1 MRTHLHLTALS
12 TAVVLA
18 LTACGGGG
26 GGSSSLIS
34 SPAAITGTAATGGPI
49 TGGAGSTLNGVV
61 TIKDSSSTPK
71 TAVTPT
77 DAKGNYS
84 FTTAQLAGM
93 TGPYMLEINYQ
104 VGGVSYY
111 LHSAATATD
120 LSSGTATINI
130 TPLTDLVVANLAHDI
145 ATNVFKNGN
154 FSSTLTASA
163 LAAGATA
170 LATQLQPL
178 LALQGVTGSVDLLH
192 QSFSA
197 NGTGLD
203 AVLDALKVTV
213 DPTTK
218 MAQIANRLNGTSIS
232 NDITLPPASNN
243 TLILV
248 SNSVLLTDLQ
258 AVTNYFTA
266 FSVEMASAPT
276 NTDPK
281 LLAFFDPTNFLEEGK
296 TLTLFLQEIT
306 TSPTVVGGALTFT
319 DISLDPVPAWVTN
332 VPASATAYKANFTFL
347 LNKAPA
353 GRAEFIVYKT
363 SGGQWL
369 ALGDQKKA
377 NADIGVLETSGFANG
392 VPKLCT
398 GLNPNIGDKGGFGV
412 SVSYAVITSSNAS
425 VLPAGG
431 LLVFN
436 HGSGNFNIAANGPS
450 SYVGTTTPQLPAL
463 CGFTSVYP
471 LTDTAIMAIKPGDL
485 YTINLYNDKGTPT
498 NRTDDT
504 LLAVYTATLPA
515 APLLSTQLGAKFPTG
530 GSATPGLMTLAAGG
544 GGNSTITWTAPAA
557 AGMYASNVSFY
568 LAASTTPGSSV
579 FKDVAW
585 DATTASIAV
594 PSTPGVTT
602 ANLTIQ
608 YTDGGFREYWAEF

>member
-1 MRTHLHLTALS
+1 M
-12 TAVVLA
+12 
-18 LTACGGGG
+18 
-26 GGSSSLIS
+26 
-34 SPAAITGTAATGGPI
+34 
-49 TGGAGSTLNGVV
+49 
-61 TIKDSSSTPK
+61 
-71 TAVTPT
+71 
-77 DAKGNYS
+77 
-84 FTTAQLAGM
+84 
-93 TGPYMLEINYQ
+93 
-104 VGGVSYY
+104 SYY

-178 LALQGVTGSVDLLH
+178 LTQQGVTGSVDLLH

-197 NGTGLD
+197 NGKGLD

-243 TLILV
+243 ILIPV
-248 SNSVLLTDLQ
+248 SSSLPLTDLQ

-276 NTDPK
+276 NNDPK

-296 TLTLFLQEIT
+296 TLTLFLNEIT
-306 TSPTVVGGALTFT
+306 TNPTVVGGALTFT
-319 DISLDPVPAWVTN
+319 DISLAPVPNGVTN
-332 VPASATAYKANFTFL
+332 VPTSATAAYKANFTVL

-353 GRAEFIVYKT
+353 DRVEFIVYKT

-377 NADIGVLETSGFANG
+377 KAKIGVLETSGLVNG

-398 GLNPNIGDKGGFGV
+398 GLNPNIRDRGGFGV
-412 SVSYAVITSSNAS
+412 SGSVSYAVITSSNAT

-431 LLVFN
+431 LLLFN
-436 HGSGNFNIAANGPS
+436 DGSGNFSIAAGGPS
-450 SYVGTTTPQLPAL
+450 SYVGTTTPQLSTN
-463 CGFTSVYP
+463 CFFSSVYP
-471 LTDTAIMAIKPGDL
+471 LTDTAIKTIQPGDL
-485 YTINLYNDKGTPT
+485 YTIKLYNDKGTPT
-498 NRTDDT
+498 NLTDDNPP
-504 LLAVYTATLPA
+504 LATYTVTLPA
-515 APLLSTQLGAKFPTG
+515 PPLLSTQLSGAQFPTG

-557 AGMYASNVSFY
+557 AGMYASNVNFY
-568 LAASTTPGSSV
+568 LAAGTKPGNSA
-579 FKDVAW
+579 FRDVAW
-585 DATTASIAV
+585 DATTASISV

-602 ANLTIQ
+602 ANLTIE
-608 YTDGGFREYWAEF
+608 YTDGGFREYWAQF